1 MPIPQAILTK
11 LKDVVLAPAGD
22 LNSTVPS
29 NNTSATSI
37 RWGFVPGLFDDLDQD
52 VVLMDLDKRCRQA
65 KLNSHSA
72 SFTSKG
78 LDLEGRVL
86 QGITR
91 ERAVKLGY
99 KLKLWAIFELTDDA
113 IRIVY
118 TGHNSRER

>member
-1 MPIPQAILTK
+1 MPIPEAVLTK
-11 LKDVVLAPAGD
+11 LKDVVLAPKGD
-22 LNSTVPS
+22 IHTTVLSNTTAAAPS
-29 NNTSATSI
+29 

-52 VVLMDLDKRCRQA
+52 IVLLDLDKRSRQA
-65 KLNSHSA
+65 KLTSHTA
-72 SFTSKG
+72 SFTCKG
-78 LDLEGRVL
+78 LELEGRVL

-99 KLKLWAIFELTDDA
+99 KLRLWAIFELTDDA